1 MVIYT
6 RVLLTK
12 LMVARILFS
21 PKKRAFFL
29 ILPPVLLLACSSPVH
44 AHQFAH
50 SFKILKQYGVQSSD
64 TSVESALK
72 TAQEKLKKYPQD
84 LKSLWIEGEALQ
96 IQVRPLEAEKSFER
110 LLAAAQKHGASKK
123 EIAAIYGELSI
134 LQTLNGHGQDATA
147 SFAKSLQLDSQSA
160 NSHLIRGWKLWQEMS
175 KDALAEFDKFIEMAG
190 DEDSYISKSHYL
202 FQIGRREEGFKVLAD
217 AEKKFPGSA
226 FLNFERAYI
235 CLMRNDLANAVKYAE
250 LTQKKIRFG
259 GYIFG
264 DIATQYKRQGE
275 LESAL
280 NALRKMGIYWPR
292 PETYSV
298 LALYL
303 HQRGKIDEAAQA
315 LDKAHALYPSVE
327 EYVDR
332 KCKMY
337 RMAGRW
343 KEALATAQYKLDHF
357 PPKFHSYIAR
367 GLCYEGLGD
376 YKKAVED
383 FDRGLLKG
391 NNWRE
396 LVNRAKCNL
405 ILKNYKRVLDDANTL
420 IAQRPGHIT
429 AIQLKTRAYMGMGK
443 MQEALAQADSL
454 IAMSSDNAEFLK
466 LRGEVLQKMGRIKEA
481 NEEFAKVKKSSALN
495 E

>member
-1 MVIYT
+1 
-6 RVLLTK
+6 
-12 LMVARILFS
+12 
-21 PKKRAFFL
+21 
-29 ILPPVLLLACSSPVH
+29 
-44 AHQFAH
+44 
-50 SFKILKQYGVQSSD
+50 
-64 TSVESALK
+64 
-72 TAQEKLKKYPQD
+72 
-84 LKSLWIEGEALQ
+84 
-96 IQVRPLEAEKSFER
+96 
-110 LLAAAQKHGASKK
+110 
-123 EIAAIYGELSI
+123 
-134 LQTLNGHGQDATA
+134 
-147 SFAKSLQLDSQSA
+147 
-160 NSHLIRGWKLWQEMS
+160 
-175 KDALAEFDKFIEMAG
+175 
-190 DEDSYISKSHYL
+190 
-202 FQIGRREEGFKVLAD
+202 
-217 AEKKFPGSA
+217 
-226 FLNFERAYI
+226 
-235 CLMRNDLANAVKYAE
+235 
-250 LTQKKIRFG
+250 
-259 GYIFG
+259 
-264 DIATQYKRQGE
+264 
-275 LESAL
+275 
-280 NALRKMGIYWPR
+280 
-292 PETYSV
+292 
-298 LALYL
+298 
-303 HQRGKIDEAAQA
+303 GKIDEAAQA